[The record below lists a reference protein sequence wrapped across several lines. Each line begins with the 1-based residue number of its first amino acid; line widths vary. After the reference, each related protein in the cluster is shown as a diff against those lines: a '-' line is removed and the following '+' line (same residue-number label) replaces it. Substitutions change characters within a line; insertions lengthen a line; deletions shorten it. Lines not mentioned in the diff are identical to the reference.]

1 MCTLFFAMFIAF
13 MAVISLA
20 PDCFSAQYF
29 VAQQDPE
36 ASDENPGTSVEPLR
50 TIGVA
55 ISMVKEGD
63 SIVIHEGVYRER
75 VQLPEGKP
83 HSPIS
88 IQAAKEDGEYEEV
101 IINGADVID
110 NWERYQGE
118 DAPQGARVWVHR
130 PWTHVWI
137 GWNEDMS
144 HGAPPPIGRSEQV
157 IVDGALLKPVLS
169 VKEMEPGTF
178 FADPKETK
186 ALCIRLKGDDSPD
199 QHVIEASVRDTS
211 LSAPDHTIVRGLVLR
226 YAANRAQHGAL
237 DVSGKQVLVED
248 CVVEWTNG
256 NGISIRGENFILR
269 RVTSRNNG
277 QLGMGG
283 SGKNFLI
290 EECVFQ
296 DNNVKGFSSGWEA
309 GGFKIVRSWGAK
321 IERCKVMGNHGPGIW
336 FDIDNYGGEVRQCY
350 CADNDNSGIFIE
362 ISGDFL
368 ITDNLCVGNGG
379 VGSGD
384 WAGAGISLGES
395 RDCYVAFNTC
405 VDNQYGVSIRGQIPR
420 EVGKIIYK
428 NRNIT
433 IRNNILAYN
442 SKAQF
447 GLMWDQ
453 VFMGR
458 HPGQRD
464 LSEEDWQKELRNA
477 IDPDN
482 VGLMLDHNLYTSSE
496 VRRDSQ
502 STKDGEAEIVRW
514 GVSWRPKWKPYSSLD
529 RFVSEHSLERHGEI
543 AAPQFVS
550 RQERDFR
557 LMPGSPAISAD
568 SYIRFG
574 MRYPASGMTQV
585 TASDD
590 AQ

>member
-1 MCTLFFAMFIAF
+1 MCALFFAILVALMT
-13 MAVISLA
+13 VLSLT
-20 PDCFSAQYF
+20 PNCFSAEYF
-29 VAQQDPE
+29 VAQQNPE
-36 ASDENPGTSVEPLR
+36 ASDENPGASAKPLR
-50 TIGVA
+50 TIGKA
-55 ISMVKEGD
+55 ASMVKKGD
-63 SIVIHEGVYRER
+63 SIVIHKGVYREEVR
-75 VQLPEGKP
+75 LPEGKS
-83 HSPIS
+83 HSPVS
-88 IQAAKEDGEYEEV
+88 IQAAREDGEYEEV
-101 IINGADVID
+101 IINGADIISD
-110 NWERYQGE
+110 WESYQGK
-118 DAPQGARVWVHR
+118 DASQDASIWMHS

-137 GWNEDMS
+137 EWNEDMS

-157 IVDGALLKPVLS
+157 IVDDALLKPVLS

-178 FADPKETK
+178 FADPGETK
-186 ALCIRLKGDDSPD
+186 ALYIRLKGDDPPD
-199 QHVIEASVRDTS
+199 QHVVEASVRDTL
-211 LSAPDHTIVRGLVLR
+211 LSAPDHTIVRGLVFR

-237 DVSGKQVLVED
+237 DISGKQVLVED

-256 NGISIRGENFILR
+256 NGIRIGGENFILR

-290 EECVFQ
+290 EECTFQ

-309 GGFKIVRSWGAK
+309 GGFKIVHSWGAK
-321 IERCKVMGNHGPGIW
+321 IQRCKVIGNHGPGIW
-336 FDIDNYGGEVRQCY
+336 FDIDNFGGEVRQCY

-368 ITDNLCVGNGG
+368 ITDNLCVNNGG
-379 VGSGD
+379 FGDSD

-405 VDNQYGVSIRGQIPR
+405 VNNQYGISIRGQIPR
-420 EVGKIIYK
+420 EEGDNIYQ

-442 SKAQF
+442 SKSQF

-458 HPGQRD
+458 HPGERN
-464 LSEEDWQKELRNA
+464 LSEENWQKEFQKA
-477 IDPDN
+477 INPDN
-482 VGLMLDHNLYTSSE
+482 VGLMLDHNLYTS
-496 VRRDSQ
+496 
-502 STKDGEAEIVRW
+502 DGEAEIVRW
-514 GVSWRPKWKPYSSLD
+514 GVSWRPKWKPYNSLD
-529 RFVSEHSLERHGEI
+529 GFTDEHSFERHGEVT
-543 AAPQFVS
+543 APQFVS
-550 RQERDFR
+550 WQERDFR
-557 LMPGSPAISAD
+557 LMSGSPAISAD
-568 SYIRFG
+568 GYIRFG

-585 TASDD
+585 IAFDD